1 MINNSDYSFIRDTA
15 LPTIGWQKPRDKFM
29 HCGKRSREIFIS
41 TMLEEAELL
50 YNCPSIVYY
59 TIFNEGW
66 GQFSADEA
74 YGILKA
80 KDGTRIIDT
89 TSGWFRRKVSDVDSR
104 HIYFKPLIV
113 KDRDERPL
121 VISEFG
127 GFAHRCE
134 GHLFSEKNYG
144 YTTFATQ
151 KELEDRIAS
160 LYENEVLP
168 LAKAGASAFVYTQVS
183 DVEDETNGIMTYD
196 RRVKKLNSE
205 RMREVMR
212 KIR

>member
-1 MINNSDYSFIRDTA
+1 MCV
-15 LPTIGWQKPRDKFM
+15 
-29 HCGKRSREIFIS
+29 CGKRSREIFIS

-74 YGILKA
+74 YRILKA

-127 GFAHRCE
+127 GYAHRVAE
-134 GHLFSEKNYG
+134 HLFSDGNYG
-144 YTTFATQ
+144 YRTFATRE
-151 KELEDRIAS
+151 ELEDRIAR

-168 LAKAGASAFVYTQVS
+168 LAKAGTSAFVYTQVS

-196 RRVKKLNSE
+196 RRVKKLNPE
-205 RMREVMR
+205 RMREIMR
-212 KIR
+212 KMYG